1 VTREAPTP
9 PAAVWGHSAIDDDPY
24 ADIQSAH
31 EVLWD
36 STRRAIAQAEAT
48 DPCLCGCSYADH
60 TVQWSGGQRQVTVLD
75 AGCHRC
81 GVCALYQPARVK
93 P

>member
-48 DPCLCGCSYADH
+48 DPCLCGCSYTDH
-60 TVQWSGGQRQVTVLD
+60 TVQWSDGQQQITVLD
-75 AGCHRC
+75 AGCHNC